1 MGYACFG
8 IIGCYAFVMLFYAFG
23 KCEALYFCL
32 GFIES

>member
-1 MGYACFG
+1 MDYACFG
-8 IIGCYAFVMLFYAFG
+8 MVVSLCFFMLFYAFG